1 MNGILNFFRILIKML
16 VLLFKNRQNDN
27 IDLNNII
34 SRRNDQPEY
43 ILEEQVLIEQV
54 LIEQVLVPTTTILN
68 QRRCG
73 YCREHGHT
81 VTHCNNTEILNY
93 RNELQQLID
102 DDVSIGH
109 ITQWLNNKDD
119 RLLKAICC
127 HYNILSF
134 NRNYLRDII
143 CRNIINYINREQFLN
158 NLSNR
163 QIRQTESFE
172 QRCIR
177 LSITRIKIE
186 PRFNVENNIQCFE
199 CPICLNNIN
208 EIDITKT
215 NCNHDFCNDCITNTI
230 KNTPS
235 IKNQVDCPLCRTA
248 LKILF
253 TCQ

>member
-1 MNGILNFFRILIKML
+1 MNGILIFFRNLLKL
-16 VLLFKNRQNDN
+16 LFLLFKNRQNDN
-27 IDLNNII
+27 IHLNNII
-34 SRRNDQPEY
+34 TRRNDESEY
-43 ILEEQVLIEQV
+43 ILEAEIVQE
-54 LIEQVLVPTTTILN
+54 PTNTIIN

-73 YCREHGHT
+73 YCREQGHT
-81 VTHCNNTEILNY
+81 VTHCNNAEILNY

-102 DDVSIGH
+102 GDVSIGH

-119 RLLKAICC
+119 RLLKAIGC

-134 NRNYLRDII
+134 NRTYLRDII
-143 CRNIINYINREQFLN
+143 CRNIINYITREQFLN

-163 QIRQTESFE
+163 QNSPIRPTESFE
-172 QRCIR
+172 QKCIR

-215 NCNHDFCNDCITNTI
+215 NCNHNFCNICIINTI
-230 KNTPS
+230 KNNPS

-248 LKILF
+248 VKILF
-253 TCQ
+253 TCH